1 MGAIPSSLRY
11 RAPPCPSRNVADA
24 GEAVGAFSSRTV
36 SKGPT
41 SLPGARS
48 PETRSKFRR
57 CGPSWR
63 RSLTNRSMRTEM
75 WSYRISRFQGRKVT
89 GKFARFAATD
99 VSATRSP
106 SDFVKSFVALRTWRY
121 LLNYYCIIVHLFQIC
136 QTSTMRIIRMIDIE
150 GGKFEIIIW
159 NCESFALYLFCF
171 RKIFKDLCL
180 IFFKIQVCRVSTS
193 LQIGSFSVNNV
204 MRICDNMFEANIL
217 ERNKTR

>member
-11 RAPPCPSRNVADA
+11 RAPRCPSRNVADA

-48 PETRSKFRR
+48 PVTRSKFRR

-75 WSYRISRFQGRKVT
+75 WSCRISRFQGRKVT
-89 GKFARFAATD
+89 GKFARFAATG

-106 SDFVKSFVALRTWRY
+106 LGFVKSFVALQPKLFLKLLLYYIVLYLFQRLVDSTDKDNSNDRY
-121 LLNYYCIIVHLFQIC
+121 RGRKIRNYYLY
-136 QTSTMRIIRMIDIE
+136 
-150 GGKFEIIIW
+150 
-159 NCESFALYLFCF
+159 YLFCF
-171 RKIFKDLCL
+171 RKI
-180 IFFKIQVCRVSTS
+180 
-193 LQIGSFSVNNV
+193 
-204 MRICDNMFEANIL
+204 
-217 ERNKTR
+217 

>member
-11 RAPPCPSRNVADA
+11 RAPRCPSRNVADA
-24 GEAVGAFSSRTV
+24 GEAVDAFSSRTV

-63 RSLTNRSMRTEM
+63 HSLTNRSMRTEM

-106 SDFVKSFVALRTWRY
+106 LGFVKSFVALRRQRY
-121 LLNYYCIIVHLFQIC
+121 FLNYYCIMLFHIYFIYLYID
-136 QTSTMRIIRMIDIE
+136 STGNSKLLFRMHRSSVSFLKSIGFVVDFLCPSMSRVDMSANRI
-150 GGKFEIIIW
+150 F
-159 NCESFALYLFCF
+159 
-171 RKIFKDLCL
+171 LC
-180 IFFKIQVCRVSTS
+180 K
-193 LQIGSFSVNNV
+193 
-204 MRICDNMFEANIL
+204 
-217 ERNKTR
+217 

>member
-11 RAPPCPSRNVADA
+11 RALRCPSRNVADA
-24 GEAVGAFSSRTV
+24 GEAVDAFSSRTV

-106 SDFVKSFVALRTWRY
+106 LGFVKSFVALRRQCY
-121 LLNYYCIIVHLFQIC
+121 FLNYYCIMLFHIYFIYL
-136 QTSTMRIIRMIDIE
+136 SIRRVNGVRIIRMIDIE
-150 GGKFEIIIW
+150 EIRNYYFECTVHRSSVSLKIIGFVLDFLRPSMSRVDMSA
-159 NCESFALYLFCF
+159 N
-171 RKIFKDLCL
+171 RIFLC
-180 IFFKIQVCRVSTS
+180 K
-193 LQIGSFSVNNV
+193 
-204 MRICDNMFEANIL
+204 
-217 ERNKTR
+217 

>member
-11 RAPPCPSRNVADA
+11 RAPRCPSRNVADA
-24 GEAVGAFSSRTV
+24 GEAVDAFSSRTV

-106 SDFVKSFVALRTWRY
+106 LGFVKSFVALRRQRY
-121 LLNYYCIIVHLFQIC
+121 FLNYYCIMLFHIYFIYLYIDSTGKWRKDNSNDRYRGNSKLLFWMHCTSFIC
-136 QTSTMRIIRMIDIE
+136 FVEKYRICAW
-150 GGKFEIIIW
+150 F
-159 NCESFALYLFCF
+159 
-171 RKIFKDLCL
+171 
-180 IFFKIQVCRVSTS
+180 STS
-193 LQIGSFSVNNV
+193 KYVACRHVCKSDFS
-204 MRICDNMFEANIL
+204 L
-217 ERNKTR
+217 